1 MCKEKV
7 ACSCSSLERM
17 KDGDYFPDILNTSM
31 PAQCSY
37 IVRLQLRF
45 YKGMPWN
52 PFAQML
58 MFQSK
63 LKKVLQQFTEACNIL
78 SHPITHHPFL
88 RVSSQLVPHFVVVSF
103 PPLNEPTDFSYQFI
117 SVAQSCLTLWDAMN
131 CSTPGLPVHR
141 QLPEFTQTHIH
152 RVSDASS
159 HLILG
164 RPLLLLPPIPPSIR
178 DFSNESA
185 L

>member
-103 PPLNEPTDFSYQFI
+103 PPCCCQELVPESLPIGLSTCITFSK
-117 SVAQSCLTLWDAMN
+117 
-131 CSTPGLPVHR
+131 
-141 QLPEFTQTHIH
+141 
-152 RVSDASS
+152 
-159 HLILG
+159 ILKQKY
-164 RPLLLLPPIPPSIR
+164 L
-178 DFSNESA
+178 
-185 L
+185 